1 MRKNRKI
8 AAAVGAVLLILIIM
22 IAAAAIRNGYPLKAV
37 YLEKEDGDGIFV
49 NLTAEYPFTGT
60 IPEGELYDEAG
71 GEITEQDLNS
81 GDVVNI
87 YGNGIMAESYPA
99 QYHGITKI
107 ERTEQANQTYIQE
120 YGHYLDELFI
130 EKDPSRLPYL
140 NVCYSDELVSA
151 AVMIP
156 EALSCTWTYEENG
169 ESRTITTD
177 APHILQTE
185 PTEVTKLSEP
195 LKMELQFDENR
206 RASSCFHGTIPFWG
220 NIGTARSRS
229 RRAHLWKCR
238 KMRTEIRNSRHS
250 RDAYI
255 WCRDNGKTVLWIM
268 DSGCRRNKY
277 SAPAKRTITDN
288 ELSIKS
294 GEKNI
299 WKQLLYT
306 EAAMER
312 QKYMQRRWQRD

>member
-107 ERTEQANQTYIQE
+107 ERTEQ
-120 YGHYLDELFI
+120 
-130 EKDPSRLPYL
+130 
-140 NVCYSDELVSA
+140 
-151 AVMIP
+151 
-156 EALSCTWTYEENG
+156 
-169 ESRTITTD
+169 
-177 APHILQTE
+177 
-185 PTEVTKLSEP
+185 
-195 LKMELQFDENR
+195 
-206 RASSCFHGTIPFWG
+206 GTIPFWG

-306 EAAMER
+306 EAATER

>member
-8 AAAVGAVLLILIIM
+8 IAAVGIVLLILIIIM
-22 IAAAAIRNGYPLKAV
+22 AAAAIRNHFMKDAPSDRGKADAGQYLKAV
-37 YLEKEDGDGIFV
+37 YLEKEDGNSIFV

-60 IPEGELYDEAG
+60 IPEGELYDEEG
-71 GEITEQDLNS
+71 KKITEQDLNN

-107 ERTEQANQTYIQE
+107 ERAEQANQKYIQG

-130 EKDPSRLPYL
+130 EKDPAQLPYL
-140 NVCYSDELVSA
+140 NVCYSDELASA

-156 EALSCTWTYEENG
+156 EAFSYTWTYEENG

-195 LKMELQFDENR
+195 LKMELQFDEKPESIRLLSWNDSLLGQYQD
-206 RASSCFHGTIPFWG
+206 SSDQIPEGKPVEVQENENG
-220 NIGTARSRS
+220 NLEFTAQPGCVYLVQGQWENGTADYGFR
-229 RRAHLWKCR
+229 
-238 KMRTEIRNSRHS
+238 
-250 RDAYI
+250 
-255 WCRDNGKTVLWIM
+255 V
-268 DSGCRRNKY
+268 
-277 SAPAKRTITDN
+277 PA
-288 ELSIKS
+288 E
-294 GEKNI
+294 
-299 WKQLLYT
+299 
-306 EAAMER
+306 
-312 QKYMQRRWQRD
+312 

>member
-8 AAAVGAVLLILIIM
+8 IAAVGIVLLILIIIM
-22 IAAAAIRNGYPLKAV
+22 AVAAIRNHFMKDAPSDRGKADAGQYLKAV
-37 YLEKEDGDGIFV
+37 YLEKEDGNSIFV

-60 IPEGELYDEAG
+60 IPEGELYDEEG
-71 GEITEQDLNS
+71 KKITEQDLNN

-107 ERTEQANQTYIQE
+107 ERAEQANQKYIQE

-130 EKDPSRLPYL
+130 EKDPAQLPYL
-140 NVCYSDELVSA
+140 NVCYSDELASA

-156 EALSCTWTYEENG
+156 EAFSYTWTYEENG

-195 LKMELQFDENR
+195 LKMELQFDEKPE
-206 RASSCFHGTIPFWG
+206 S
-220 NIGTARSRS
+220 
-229 RRAHLWKCR
+229 
-238 KMRTEIRNSRHS
+238 
-250 RDAYI
+250 
-255 WCRDNGKTVLWIM
+255 V
-268 DSGCRRNKY
+268 
-277 SAPAKRTITDN
+277 
-288 ELSIKS
+288 
-294 GEKNI
+294 
-299 WKQLLYT
+299 QLLSWDDSLLGQY
-306 EAAMER
+306 
-312 QKYMQRRWQRD
+312 QDS

>member
-8 AAAVGAVLLILIIM
+8 IAAVGIVLLILIIIM
-22 IAAAAIRNGYPLKAV
+22 AAAAIRNHFMKDAPSDRGKADAGQYLKAV
-37 YLEKEDGDGIFV
+37 YLEKEDGNSIFV

-60 IPEGELYDEAG
+60 IPEGELYDEEG
-71 GEITEQDLNS
+71 KKITEQDLNN

-107 ERTEQANQTYIQE
+107 ERAEQANQKYIQE

-130 EKDPSRLPYL
+130 EKDPAQLPYL
-140 NVCYSDELVSA
+140 NVCYSDELASA

-156 EALSCTWTYEENG
+156 EAFSYTWTYEENG

-195 LKMELQFDENR
+195 LKMELQFDEKPESIRLLSWNDSLLGQYQD
-206 RASSCFHGTIPFWG
+206 SSDQIPEGKPVEVQENENG
-220 NIGTARSRS
+220 NLEFTAQPGCVYLVQGQWKNGTADYGFR
-229 RRAHLWKCR
+229 
-238 KMRTEIRNSRHS
+238 
-250 RDAYI
+250 
-255 WCRDNGKTVLWIM
+255 V
-268 DSGCRRNKY
+268 
-277 SAPAKRTITDN
+277 PA
-288 ELSIKS
+288 E
-294 GEKNI
+294 
-299 WKQLLYT
+299 
-306 EAAMER
+306 
-312 QKYMQRRWQRD
+312 

>member
-8 AAAVGAVLLILIIM
+8 IAAVGIVLLILIIIM
-22 IAAAAIRNGYPLKAV
+22 AAAAIRNHFMKDAPSDRGKADAGQYLKAV
-37 YLEKEDGDGIFV
+37 YLEKEDGNSIFV

-60 IPEGELYDEAG
+60 IPEGELYDEEG
-71 GEITEQDLNS
+71 KKITEQDLNN

-107 ERTEQANQTYIQE
+107 ERTEQANQKYIQE

-130 EKDPSRLPYL
+130 EKDPAQLPYL
-140 NVCYSDELVSA
+140 NVCYSDELASA

-156 EALSCTWTYEENG
+156 EAFSYTWTYEENG

-195 LKMELQFDENR
+195 LKMELQFDEKPESIRLLSWNDSLLGQYR
-206 RASSCFHGTIPFWG
+206 DSTEQIPEGTPVEVQENENG
-220 NIGTARSRS
+220 NPEFTAQPGCVYLVQGQWENGTVDYGFR
-229 RRAHLWKCR
+229 
-238 KMRTEIRNSRHS
+238 
-250 RDAYI
+250 
-255 WCRDNGKTVLWIM
+255 V
-268 DSGCRRNKY
+268 
-277 SAPAKRTITDN
+277 SA
-288 ELSIKS
+288 E
-294 GEKNI
+294 
-299 WKQLLYT
+299 
-306 EAAMER
+306 
-312 QKYMQRRWQRD
+312 

>member
-22 IAAAAIRNGYPLKAV
+22 IVAAAIRNGYPLKAV

-195 LKMELQFDENR
+195 LKMELQFDEKPESVQLFSWNDSLLGQYR
-206 RASSCFHGTIPFWG
+206 DSTEQIPEGTPVEVQKNENG
-220 NIGTARSRS
+220 NPEFTAQPGCVYLVQGQWENGTVDYGFR
-229 RRAHLWKCR
+229 
-238 KMRTEIRNSRHS
+238 
-250 RDAYI
+250 
-255 WCRDNGKTVLWIM
+255 V
-268 DSGCRRNKY
+268 
-277 SAPAKRTITDN
+277 SA
-288 ELSIKS
+288 E
-294 GEKNI
+294 
-299 WKQLLYT
+299 
-306 EAAMER
+306 
-312 QKYMQRRWQRD
+312 

>member
-49 NLTAEYPFTGT
+49 NLTAVYPFAGT
-60 IPEGELYDEAG
+60 IPEGVLYDVAG

-130 EKDPSRLPYL
+130 VKDPSRLPYL

-195 LKMELQFDENR
+195 LKMELQFDEKPESVQLFSWNDSLLGQYR
-206 RASSCFHGTIPFWG
+206 DSTEQIPEGTPVEVQENENG
-220 NIGTARSRS
+220 NPEFTAQPGCVYLVQGQWENGTVDYGFR
-229 RRAHLWKCR
+229 
-238 KMRTEIRNSRHS
+238 
-250 RDAYI
+250 
-255 WCRDNGKTVLWIM
+255 V
-268 DSGCRRNKY
+268 
-277 SAPAKRTITDN
+277 PA
-288 ELSIKS
+288 E
-294 GEKNI
+294 
-299 WKQLLYT
+299 
-306 EAAMER
+306 
-312 QKYMQRRWQRD
+312 

>member
-22 IAAAAIRNGYPLKAV
+22 IAAAAIRNGHPLKAV

-49 NLTAEYPFTGT
+49 NLTAEYLFTGT

-195 LKMELQFDENR
+195 LKMELQFDEKPESVQLFSWNDSLLGQYR
-206 RASSCFHGTIPFWG
+206 DSTEQIPEGTPVEVQENENG
-220 NIGTARSRS
+220 NPEFTAQPGCVYLVQGQWENGTVDYGFR
-229 RRAHLWKCR
+229 
-238 KMRTEIRNSRHS
+238 
-250 RDAYI
+250 
-255 WCRDNGKTVLWIM
+255 V
-268 DSGCRRNKY
+268 
-277 SAPAKRTITDN
+277 PA
-288 ELSIKS
+288 E
-294 GEKNI
+294 
-299 WKQLLYT
+299 
-306 EAAMER
+306 
-312 QKYMQRRWQRD
+312 

>member
-195 LKMELQFDENR
+195 LKMELQFDEKTESVQLFSWND
-206 RASSCFHGTIPFWG
+206 SLLGQYPDSTEQIPEGTPVEVQENENG
-220 NIGTARSRS
+220 NPEFTAQPGCVYLVQGQWENGTVDYGFR
-229 RRAHLWKCR
+229 
-238 KMRTEIRNSRHS
+238 
-250 RDAYI
+250 
-255 WCRDNGKTVLWIM
+255 V
-268 DSGCRRNKY
+268 
-277 SAPAKRTITDN
+277 SA
-288 ELSIKS
+288 E
-294 GEKNI
+294 
-299 WKQLLYT
+299 
-306 EAAMER
+306 
-312 QKYMQRRWQRD
+312 